1 MTTMADPNSLAG
13 LAQQTLQQQQQEFL
27 PDASGISLLEYVK
40 PAHYTRQLEAD
51 YYIQDGIN
59 QRNRGLNPQPDRR
72 NLSPPPMESMARL
85 APGAPQWASDT
96 GPSWNPATGL
106 DGMGNYGGPI
116 GTSGPM
122 GAGGG
127 DRGNAANIAN
137 GWTQP
142 PAGQPALQFFG
153 GQNNAAPKQTTM
165 QPTPFPS
172 QDRWLPDGSGVLG
185 VQQPASSPTLPPQIG
200 QQKFGNS
207 GIGSLGGGGQTNVSL
222 NLQGSATMNPQGAN
236 QNRGYPGWDLGNAGA
251 SGAGASGQMSLAKGG
266 AVPAPQGIASLKA
279 AGAGIREIDIIKTY
293 LIQLGAKPE
302 QVPRMIEA
310 VVKDGAKF
318 SRVGNTMMSA
328 KPIGQGAMQVY
339 FYTASRMPEFMAE
352 VKGFIDKLKQRG
364 ISVIYMNKEDQDIM
378 QAIQAAGASV
388 QQSDRP
394 EFKIMAG
401 I

>member
-1 MTTMADPNSLAG
+1 
-13 LAQQTLQQQQQEFL
+13 
-27 PDASGISLLEYVK
+27 
-40 PAHYTRQLEAD
+40 
-51 YYIQDGIN
+51 
-59 QRNRGLNPQPDRR
+59 
-72 NLSPPPMESMARL
+72 
-85 APGAPQWASDT
+85 
-96 GPSWNPATGL
+96 
-106 DGMGNYGGPI
+106 
-116 GTSGPM
+116 
-122 GAGGG
+122 
-127 DRGNAANIAN
+127 
-137 GWTQP
+137 
-142 PAGQPALQFFG
+142 
-153 GQNNAAPKQTTM
+153 
-165 QPTPFPS
+165 
-172 QDRWLPDGSGVLG
+172 
-185 VQQPASSPTLPPQIG
+185 
-200 QQKFGNS
+200 
-207 GIGSLGGGGQTNVSL
+207 
-222 NLQGSATMNPQGAN
+222 MNPQGAN

>member
-1 MTTMADPNSLAG
+1 MKFAHPGDPNF
-13 LAQQTLQQQQQEFL
+13 T
-27 PDASGISLLEYVK
+27 
-40 PAHYTRQLEAD
+40 
-51 YYIQDGIN
+51 
-59 QRNRGLNPQPDRR
+59 
-72 NLSPPPMESMARL
+72 PPPMESMARL

-127 DRGNAANIAN
+127 DRGDAANIAN

-142 PAGQPALQFFG
+142 
-153 GQNNAAPKQTTM
+153 APKQTAM
-165 QPTPFPS
+165 QPTPYPS

-185 VQQPASSPTLPPQIG
+185 MQQPQPPAGQPAPQFSGGQNNAATGSSTALSQQQPPTLPPQIG
-200 QQKFGNS
+200 QQPFGNS
-207 GIGSLGGGGQTNVSL
+207 GIGSLGGGGQSNVSL

-236 QNRGYPGWDLGNAGA
+236 QNSGYPRTNFA
-251 SGAGASGQMSLAKGG
+251 SAQDQSRGTMMFAEGGPAQQGVGSLDRG
-266 AVPAPQGIASLKA
+266 ST
-279 AGAGIREIDIIKTY
+279 GIREIDIIRTY
-293 LIQLGAKPE
+293 LVHLGMKPE
-302 QVPRMIEA
+302 QVPQMIQA

-318 SRVGNTMMSA
+318 TRVGNTMMSM
-328 KPIGQGAMQVY
+328 KPISQNAAQVY
-339 FYTASRMPEFMAE
+339 FYTVSKMPEFMDD
-352 VKGFIDKLKQRG
+352 VKGFIDKLKQSG

-394 EFKIMAG
+394 EFKVMAG